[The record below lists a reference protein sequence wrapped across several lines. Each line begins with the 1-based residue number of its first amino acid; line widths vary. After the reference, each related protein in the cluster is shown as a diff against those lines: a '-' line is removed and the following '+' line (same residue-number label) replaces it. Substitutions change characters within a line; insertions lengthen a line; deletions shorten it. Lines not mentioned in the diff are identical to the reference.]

1 MLAVFTLAA
10 TVVAAPIPLPER
22 AAITGQVTDS
32 AGAPIPRAIIVIEEA
47 HRSTT
52 ADREGRFR
60 LPDVPPG
67 VYGVS
72 FRAIGYR
79 PRVMRV
85 TVGDRDVVLEV
96 ALEESVVELPPIQA
110 TATPLATAALD
121 APQPLTVMQ
130 GADLARAQAA
140 SLGNVLEGT
149 PGVRAQTTGNGIAKP
164 VIRGLTGT
172 RVLVLDNGQRAE
184 TQQWGDEHAPN
195 VETAAA
201 ERIEVV
207 RGPASV
213 LYGSDALGGVIN
225 VVSRELPDAH
235 GGSAFVAGRLNAGWS
250 SNGSAPEGA
259 ALVEGA
265 AGGVGFRVTGSGRS
279 SDDIRAPDGALS
291 NSGLA
296 MGAGSIALGVRGGRG
311 AITGNYSRRVERLEI
326 HEDPEEDPLAT
337 PFQRVS
343 TDRAALTGNLSLGGA
358 RLELDLG
365 WEANRRREFE
375 SVEAEAA
382 DDLELG
388 LRSATWTGNI
398 HLHHAAHHRMSGIL
412 GVQGLAT
419 DVTTSGEELLVPA
432 TRTRNLALY
441 GFEQVDLGR
450 VQLAIGAR
458 VDRRT
463 LDNDAAST
471 LGVVA
476 GSRDWTAFSGNAG
489 ALLRVGDEAALVLN
503 LGRGFRAPSAFELF
517 ANGVHEGTRR
527 YEVGDPSLDTERS
540 FNVDLAFRVQSSR
553 VQAEVGVFNNRI
565 AGYIRPDPTGE
576 VDPESG
582 LPIYRMRQANA
593 TLRGFE
599 AAAQVHPIAAIHLKA
614 GADFTRG
621 SLDRTGAPLPGI
633 PPLRVHGSVG
643 WEGEALLGLDAPW
656 VEVGVTT
663 HAHQG
668 RRDPEDV
675 SPPGYTLATLAGGA
689 ALGRATITAEVGN
702 LFDVRYRGFLSRYK
716 RYADEQGRNL
726 GVRVSYEL

>member
-1 MLAVFTLAA
+1 MLAVLALA
-10 TVVAAPIPLPER
+10 VAAAPMSLPER
-22 AAITGQVTDS
+22 ATITGQVTDS
-32 AGAPIPRAIIVIEEA
+32 AGAPIPRALIVIEEA

-52 ADREGRFR
+52 ADAAGRFR

-79 PRVMRV
+79 PRVVRV
-85 TVGDRDVVLEV
+85 TVSDRDVVLEV

-121 APQPLTVMQ
+121 APQPLAVMQ
-130 GADLARAQAA
+130 GGDLARAQAA
-140 SLGNVLEGT
+140 SLGNVLDGT
-149 PGVRAQTTGNGIAKP
+149 PGVRAQTTGSGIAKP

-172 RVLVLDNGQRAE
+172 RVLVLDNGQRTE

-195 VETAAA
+195 VETAVAD
-201 ERIEVV
+201 RIEVV

-213 LYGSDALGGVIN
+213 LYGSDALRGVIN
-225 VVSRELPDAH
+225 VVARELPDAH
-235 GGSAFVAGRLNAGWS
+235 GGSAFLAGRLNAGWS
-250 SNGSAPEGA
+250 SNGSAPEA
-259 ALVEGA
+259 TALVEGA
-265 AGGVGFRVTGSGRS
+265 RAGVGFRVTGSGRS
-279 SDDIRAPDGALS
+279 SDDLRTPLGALH
-291 NSGLA
+291 NTGLA
-296 MGAGSIALGVRGGRG
+296 MGAGSVVLGVRNGRG
-311 AITGNYSRRVERLEI
+311 ALTGNYSRRVERLEI
-326 HEDPEEDPLAT
+326 HEDPAEDPLAT
-337 PFQRVS
+337 PFQRVT
-343 TDRAALTGNLSLGGA
+343 TDRAALTGNLSLGSA

-375 SVEAEAA
+375 SIDAEAA
-382 DDLELG
+382 GDLELG
-388 LRSATWTGNI
+388 LRSATWTGNL
-398 HLHHAAHHRMSGIL
+398 HLHHAVHQRMSGVF

-432 TRTRNLALY
+432 TRTRNIALY

-463 LDNDAAST
+463 LDNDAASV
-471 LGVVA
+471 LGVTA
-476 GSRDWTAFSGNAG
+476 GSRHWTAFAGNAG

-565 AGYIRPDPTGE
+565 AGYIHPDPTSD
-576 VDPESG
+576 VDPASG
-582 LPIYRMRQANA
+582 LPIYRMVQADA

-599 AAAQVHPIAAIHLKA
+599 VAAQVHPLAAIHLKA
-614 GADFTRG
+614 GADYTRG
-621 SLDRTGAPLPGI
+621 SLDGTGAPLAGI

-643 WEGEALLGLDAPW
+643 WEGDALLGFDAPW
-656 VEVGVTT
+656 LEIGVTT
-663 HAHQG
+663 HAHQ
-668 RRDPEDV
+668 RRIDPDDV
-675 SPPGYTLATLAGGA
+675 APAGYTLATLAGGVT
-689 ALGRATITAEVGN
+689 LGRATLTAEVEN

-716 RYADEQGRNL
+716 RYADEPGRNL
-726 GVRVSYEL
+726 VLRVSYEL